1 MISPRILIP
10 LLLVPFALA
19 GCGAVTS
26 AGGSSSGATPSGI
39 SHPTGA
45 DDVVIQVTSDG
56 GYVPLEVTLRA
67 VPQFTLYGDG
77 TVIVP
82 GPVVMKYPGPAIYP
96 LRTFTLSEP
105 EVQAL
110 LTAVKDAGLLEA
122 AAPDYGDMGSVGVS
136 DQATTTLLVNADG
149 ASIRRS
155 AYALTFESNGSRLTD
170 AQARARRALAGF
182 INDLPMPTTDAAYT
196 PARLAVYVMPVQGD
210 LQMGARPAVWPLET
224 DLATAGTK
232 LPDWADHRCIAVDG
246 EDAQTLVAAL
256 SDTNELT
263 QWLPRANADIA
274 YRLVARPLLP
284 GEVAC

>member
-1 MISPRILIP
+1 MSSPRVLVP

-19 GCGAVTS
+19 GCGAATS
-26 AGGSSSGATPSGI
+26 AGESSSGATPSGI
-39 SHPTGA
+39 SHPTGP

-67 VPQFTLYGDG
+67 VPQFTLFGDG

-82 GPVVMKYPGPAIYP
+82 GPMVMKYPGPAIYP

-110 LTAVKDAGLLEA
+110 LTAAKDAGLLDA

-136 DQATTTLLVNADG
+136 DQATTTLLLNADG
-149 ASIRRS
+149 GSVRRA
-155 AYALTFESNGSRLTD
+155 AYALTFESSGSRLTES
-170 AQARARRALAGF
+170 QARARRALAGF
-182 INDLPMPTTDAAYT
+182 INDLPMPSTDAAYT
-196 PARLAVYVMPVQGD
+196 PARLAVYVAPIQVD
-210 LQMGARPAVWPLET
+210 PEMGARPAVWPLES

-232 LPDWADHRCIAVDG
+232 LPSWPDHRCIAVDG
-246 EDAQTLVAAL
+246 EDARTLLGAL
-256 SDTNELT
+256 STADELT
-263 QWLPRANADIA
+263 QWLPRENTDVA